1 MWVGHLKCE
10 NKYKHIDNLFSNNVG
25 SLEAKLKSK
34 SLVVESLKKEK
45 IVYENSE
52 IKLPLNK
59 VVDVANKTVN
69 DYLSKL
75 DESEKKDLLKVLKED
90 ESKLEIEF
98 DVLKES
104 VISRLSNLKKDE
116 VEDEVLNTI
125 NETMSKVEK
134 ETFSRDGY
142 LKLKRLNNN
151 I

>member
-1 MWVGHLKCE
+1 
-10 NKYKHIDNLFSNNVG
+10 
-25 SLEAKLKSK
+25 
-34 SLVVESLKKEK
+34 LKKEK

>member
-1 MWVGHLKCE
+1 M
-10 NKYKHIDNLFSNNVG
+10 
-25 SLEAKLKSK
+25 
-34 SLVVESLKKEK
+34 ESLQKEK
-45 IVYENSE
+45 QTNESSQ

-75 DESEKKDLLKVLKED
+75 DENEKKDLLKVLKED

-104 VISRLSNLKKDE
+104 VVSRLSNLKKE
-116 VEDEVLNTI
+116 EKEEDVINTI
-125 NETMSKVEK
+125 NETISKVEK
-134 ETFSRDGY
+134 ETFSRDTY
-142 LKLKRLNNN
+142 LKLKKLNNN